1 MAVVKKAQSSSNVAK
16 KKEAVKSLIQ
26 SVREP
31 SIISEMGDTSFG
43 ELDASKDG
51 LIVSY
56 DAETNKFIL
65 KTADQLLSSSADDN
79 ALPEEFVTTLESELN
94 LGQIQLDN
102 LDGGSF

>member
-1 MAVVKKAQSSSNVAK
+1 MAVVKKAQSISNIAR
-16 KKEAVKSLIQ
+16 KKEPPKPSVQ

-31 SIISEMGDTSFG
+31 SIISEMGDTAFG
-43 ELDASKDG
+43 ELDAAKDG

-56 DAETNKFIL
+56 DSANNKFIL
-65 KTADQLLSSSADDN
+65 TTADQLLSTSADDN
-79 ALPEEFVTTLESELN
+79 ALPDDFVSALEGELN

>member
-1 MAVVKKAQSSSNVAK
+1 MAVVKKAQSILNVAK
-16 KKEAVKSLIQ
+16 KKEPPKPTVQ

-43 ELDASKDG
+43 ELDATKDG

-56 DAETNKFIL
+56 DNNSNKFIL
-65 KTADQLLSSSADDN
+65 TTADQLLGVSAEDTDLPDD
-79 ALPEEFVTTLESELN
+79 FVRTLESELN

-102 LDGGSF
+102 LDGGAF

>member
-1 MAVVKKAQSSSNVAK
+1 MAVVKKAQSISKIAK
-16 KKEAVKSLIQ
+16 KKEAAKPLVQ

-56 DAETNKFIL
+56 DAVTDKFIL
-65 KTADQLLSSSADDN
+65 KTADQLLSASAEDANVPD
-79 ALPEEFVTTLESELN
+79 EFVRALEGELN
-94 LGQIQLDN
+94 LGQIQVES